1 MSKGLLLIN
10 LGTPDNPERKDVRR
24 YLAEFLADE
33 RVIDLPAFIRYA
45 LLYVII
51 LPFRTPKVTEAYKS
65 IWDAKGSPLR
75 YHSDALLKKVQ
86 QKLHGKYQVAFG
98 MRYGNPS
105 LKKALS
111 DLKNCDEITVLP
123 LYPQYSSAA
132 NGSSIEAVLEKIS
145 KYNVT
150 PSLRVIRDFHAD
162 NNFITATA
170 ELIKQH
176 RKENSHILF
185 SYHGVPERHI
195 QNSGCMEICDKCVA
209 EKNVSNAAKCYRA
222 QCFTT
227 TKLIAD
233 SLQLQENEYS
243 IGFQSRLG
251 KTEWIKPYTDK
262 VLQNLAAQGIKDLC
276 VVCPSFIADCLETL
290 EEIAIRGQEDWHALS
305 GGNLHVVPCL
315 NSSDS
320 LVEVISGLI
329 NTSAS
334 VTSREKLI

>member
-1 MSKGLLLIN
+1 MNKGLLLIN
-10 LGTPDNPERKDVRR
+10 LGTPDKPERKDIRR

-33 RVIDLPAFIRYA
+33 RVIDLPALVRYT
-45 LLYVII
+45 LLYAII
-51 LPFRTPKVTEAYKS
+51 LPFRTPKVAEAYKS
-65 IWDAKGSPLR
+65 IWDKQGSPLR
-75 YHSDALLKKVQ
+75 YHSEDLLKKM
-86 QKLHGKYQVAFG
+86 QKKLQGKYKVAFG

-105 LKKALS
+105 LKNALAELQ
-111 DLKNCDEITVLP
+111 DCDEITILP

-132 NGSSIEAVLEKIS
+132 NGSSIEAALKQIS
-145 KYNVT
+145 KFNVT

-162 NNFITATA
+162 SNFIKATA
-170 ELIKQH
+170 DLIKHH

-195 QNSGCMEICDKCVA
+195 HKSGCLEICDKCISEQNKKIA
-209 EKNVSNAAKCYRA
+209 QKCYRA

-227 TKLIAD
+227 TKLIAEK
-233 SLQLQENEYS
+233 LQLEEREYS

-262 VLQNLAAQGIKDLC
+262 VMQDLAAQDIKDLC

-290 EEIAIRGQEDWHALS
+290 EEIAIRGQEDWHAMT

-320 LVEVISGLI
+320 LVEMIVGLI
-329 NTSAS
+329 DTSACE
-334 VTSREKLI
+334 VA